1 MLAGSLFLR
10 MRKYDELVIKI
21 YSARKREGK
30 RVTTNHAR
38 SMYAPDHDANPRA
51 RGQTN
56 EDKWHLGADVDR
68 ISRNI
73 LKSPD

>member
-1 MLAGSLFLR
+1 M
-10 MRKYDELVIKI
+10 
-21 YSARKREGK
+21 K
-30 RVTTNHAR
+30 RVTTNHAC

-73 LKSPD
+73 LKSVP